1 MLTDICTCV
10 RLSEVK
16 LVKTTSTTVQLS
28 LDQAEIEAE
37 FGHVAVRRIS
47 QFRLFL
53 AISVQGGVSSL
64 VLSQQHT
71 LLALICK
78 ERVCCK
84 SEIFKLHISK

>member
-1 MLTDICTCV
+1 M
-10 RLSEVK
+10 K
-16 LVKTTSTTVQLS
+16 TSTTAQLS
-28 LDQAEIEAE
+28 LDLDEAEIEAE
-37 FGHVAVRRIS
+37 SGHVAVRRIS